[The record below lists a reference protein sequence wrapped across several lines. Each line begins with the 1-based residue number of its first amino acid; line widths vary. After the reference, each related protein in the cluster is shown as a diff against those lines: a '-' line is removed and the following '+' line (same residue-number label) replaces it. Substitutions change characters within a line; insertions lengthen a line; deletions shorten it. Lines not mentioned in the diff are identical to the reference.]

1 MTDLPAPPPASDRL
15 RRLNNRFS
23 AGLASVLG
31 SGSAPTA
38 ASSGE
43 GPPAFLTPAGA
54 HDGEFVRCFSLWL

>member
-1 MTDLPAPPPASDRL
+1 MSNPPAPPPTSDRL
-15 RRLNNRFS
+15 RQLNARVT

-43 GPPAFLTPAGA
+43 EPPAFHTPAGA
-54 HDGEFVRCFSLWL
+54 HDGEFVR